1 MAKRCFR
8 AKQSL
13 SAPPVQVMQ
22 FTPDSRHLYFFSASG
37 DTLNSKVLILDGKP
51 ASPPVNE
58 VTPLMFSAD
67 GSHWVFN
74 AGSAKQPL
82 ERVVVIDGK
91 VAPYSCENV
100 KMSADGVHVACVTRT
115 APGMKTAVAVLV
127 DGKLTVGGSKIGTLK
142 FSPTGEVFA
151 TALDTLNVP
160 TLYRNG
166 AAIPNSLV

>member
-1 MAKRCFR
+1 
-8 AKQSL
+8 
-13 SAPPVQVMQ
+13 
-22 FTPDSRHLYFFSASG
+22 
-37 DTLNSKVLILDGKP
+37 
-51 ASPPVNE
+51 
-58 VTPLMFSAD
+58 
-67 GSHWVFN
+67 
-74 AGSAKQPL
+74 
-82 ERVVVIDGK
+82 
-91 VAPYSCENV
+91 PYSCENV

-166 AAIPNSLV
+166 AAIPNSLGVNTVLFSADGKHWGARGNTKGVTHWMIVDGKRQKD